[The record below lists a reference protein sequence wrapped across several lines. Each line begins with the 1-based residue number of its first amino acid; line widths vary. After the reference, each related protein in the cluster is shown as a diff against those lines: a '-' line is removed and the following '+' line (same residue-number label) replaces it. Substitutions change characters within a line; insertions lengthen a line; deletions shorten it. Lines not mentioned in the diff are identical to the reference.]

1 MSHAPIPLTAD
12 FLHALSCLD
21 VRDLCTNAAVS
32 ICWNVLACHDMLW
45 LELCRRLWSTKV
57 CCFHLTAA
65 RLMKLQSN
73 GHSWKEQ
80 YKQHLEDGA
89 RNCIT
94 MQELT
99 TLVWDFTFRLHPQA
113 RASASFRFDMSGHV
127 SGHPNGLTY
136 SWRLS
141 DDGRRV
147 ELGQF
152 PQARV
157 IRRADWGW
165 AIANSNI
172 VCCSLEDEDLTGE
185 GSEGASVLHP
195 ELFGLD
201 QLGPSLQLVHMLMRL
216 QRPPVR

>member
-1 MSHAPIPLTAD
+1 M
-12 FLHALSCLD
+12 
-21 VRDLCTNAAVS
+21 RDLCSNAAVS
-32 ICWNVLACHDMLW
+32 ISWNVLASHDMLW
-45 LELCRRLWSTKV
+45 LELCRRLWSTKAG
-57 CCFHLTAA
+57 CFHLTPA
-65 RLMKLQSN
+65 RLMKLQSK

-80 YKQHLEDGA
+80 YRKHLEDGS
-89 RNCIT
+89 RNCLT
-94 MQELT
+94 MQEIT
-99 TLVWDFTFRLHPQA
+99 TLVWDFTFRLRPEA
-113 RASASFRFDMSGHV
+113 RASTSFRFDMSGYV
-127 SGHPNGLTY
+127 CGHPNGLTY

-216 QRPPVR
+216 QRPPVG